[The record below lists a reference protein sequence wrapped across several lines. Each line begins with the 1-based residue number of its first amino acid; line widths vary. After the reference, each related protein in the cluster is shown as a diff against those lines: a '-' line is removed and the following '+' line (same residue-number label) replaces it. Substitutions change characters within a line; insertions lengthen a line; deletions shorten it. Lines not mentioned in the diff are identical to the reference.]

1 MLLKDKIPLSYIF
14 GQIKYELILVMGY
27 GLSIEVAYSYFN
39 IHVTAVSI
47 PITVS
52 SVFGTILSL
61 LLAFRS
67 NQAYD
72 RWWEART
79 IWGAIVNDSRSWGRQ
94 VMTMME
100 NPENEDIKA
109 FQDRMVMRQ
118 IAWCYALA
126 KSLRGSDPLPFTREF
141 ISEKEYE
148 YIRKFTNKPVALLDL
163 HGKDLQYAL
172 KMGWINTFQ
181 QVNFDNSLSKFSDS
195 MGKAERIKKTIF
207 PTTYGLYIKSAVW
220 VFILL
225 LPFGLVD
232 LFGFLMVP
240 VLMIV
245 ATFFYLIEK
254 TAVQLQDPFENKATD
269 TPVLSISRTIEIDL
283 KEMMQREDIFIPKP
297 YTSKKFYQL

>member
-14 GQIKYELILVMGY
+14 NQVKYELLLVMGY
-27 GLSIEVAYSYFN
+27 GLSIEVAYGLFN

-79 IWGAIVNDSRSWGRQ
+79 IWGSIVNDSRSFGRQ
-94 VMTMME
+94 VLTLME
-100 NPENEDIKA
+100 NPENEEIKA
-109 FQDRMVMRQ
+109 FQDRLILRQ

-126 KSLRGSDPLPFTREF
+126 KTLRTTDPMPFTKEF
-141 ISEKEYE
+141 LTVKEQE
-148 YIRKFTNKPVALLDL
+148 YIRRYSNKPVALLEL

-172 KMGWINTFQ
+172 KMGWINQFQ

-195 MGKAERIKKTIF
+195 MGKAERIKKTVF
-207 PTTYGLYIKSAVW
+207 PTTYGLYIKAAVW

-269 TPVLSISRTIEIDL
+269 IPLMSISRTIEIDL
-283 KEMMQREDIFIPKP
+283 KQMMQNEDIKIPEP
-297 YTSKKFYQL
+297 YGTKHFYVL

>member
-14 GQIKYELILVMGY
+14 NQVKYELLLVMCY
-27 GLSIEVAYSYFN
+27 GLSIEVAYGLFN

-72 RWWEART
+72 RWWEARC
-79 IWGAIVNDSRSWGRQ
+79 IWGSIVNDSRSFGRQ
-94 VMTMME
+94 VATMME
-100 NPENEDIKA
+100 NPENESIKA
-109 FQDRMVMRQ
+109 FQERMIMRQ

-126 KSLRGSDPLPFTREF
+126 KTLRQTSPLPFTQEFLSLREQ
-141 ISEKEYE
+141 E
-148 YIRKFTNKPVALLDL
+148 YITKFSNKPFAILDL

-172 KMGWINTFQ
+172 KMGWINQFQ
-181 QVNFDNSLSKFSDS
+181 QVNLDNSLSKFSDS
-195 MGKAERIKKTIF
+195 MGKAERIKKTVF
-207 PTTYGLYIKSAVW
+207 PTTYGLYIKAAVW

-269 TPVLSISRTIEIDL
+269 IPLMSISRTIEIDL
-283 KEMMQREDIFIPKP
+283 KEMMQNEDIKIPEP
-297 YTSKKFYQL
+297 YSTKHFYVL

>member
-1 MLLKDKIPLSYIF
+1 MLLKNNIPLSYIF
-14 GQIKYELILVMGY
+14 GQIKYELLLVMCY
-27 GLSIEVAYSYFN
+27 GLSIELAYSYFN

-72 RWWEART
+72 RWWEARM

-94 VMTMME
+94 VLTMME
-100 NPENEDIKA
+100 NPEREEIKA
-109 FQDRMVMRQ
+109 FQDRMILRQ

-126 KSLRGSDPLPFTREF
+126 KSLRGSDPMPFMREF
-141 ISEKEYE
+141 ISDREYD
-148 YIRKFTNKPVALLDL
+148 YIKKFSNKPVALLDL

-181 QVNFDNSLSKFSDS
+181 QVNLDSTLSKFSDS
-195 MGKAERIKKTIF
+195 MGKAERIKKTVF

-269 TPVLSISRTIEIDL
+269 IPVWAISRTIEIDL
-283 KEMMQREDIFIPKP
+283 KEMMHSEDVVIPKP
-297 YTSKKFYQL
+297 YVAKKFYQL

>member
-1 MLLKDKIPLSYIF
+1 MLLKNKIPLSYIF
-14 GQIKYELILVMGY
+14 GQIKYELLLVMCY
-27 GLSIEVAYSYFN
+27 GLSIEFAYSYFN
-39 IHVTAVSI
+39 IHVTAISI

-72 RWWEART
+72 RWWEARM
-79 IWGAIVNDSRSWGRQ
+79 IWGAIVNDSRTWGRQ
-94 VMTMME
+94 VATLME
-100 NPENEDIKA
+100 NPDNEEIKA
-109 FQDRMVMRQ
+109 FQNRMILRQ

-126 KSLRGSDPLPFTREF
+126 KSLRGADAMPFTREF
-141 ISEKEYE
+141 ISDKEYE
-148 YIRKFTNKPVALLDL
+148 YIKKFTNKPFALLDL
-163 HGKDLQYAL
+163 HGRDLQYAL
-172 KMGWINTFQ
+172 KMGWLNVYQ
-181 QVNFDNSLSKFSDS
+181 QVNLDGTLTRFSES

-207 PTTYGLYIKSAVW
+207 PTTYGLYIKAAVW

-269 TPVLSISRTIEIDL
+269 TPVLAISRTIEIDL
-283 KEMMQREDIFIPKP
+283 KEMMHSEDISIPKP

>member
-1 MLLKDKIPLSYIF
+1 MLLKNKIPLSYIF
-14 GQIKYELILVMGY
+14 GQVKYELLLVMAY
-27 GLSIEVAYSYFN
+27 GLAIELAYSLFS
-39 IHVTAVSI
+39 IHVTAISI

-52 SVFGTILSL
+52 SIFGTILSL

-79 IWGAIVNDSRSWGRQ
+79 IWGAIVNDSRSFGRQ
-94 VMTMME
+94 VLTMME

-109 FQDRMVMRQ
+109 FQDRMILRQ
-118 IAWCYALA
+118 IAWCYALT
-126 KSLRGSDPLPFTREF
+126 KSLRNTDPMPYTKEF
-141 ISEKEYE
+141 LSAKEQE
-148 YIRKFTNKPVALLDL
+148 YIRKFSNKPVALLDL

-172 KMGWINTFQ
+172 KMGWINQYQ
-181 QVNFDNSLSKFSDS
+181 QVNLDNSLSKFSDS
-195 MGKAERIKKTIF
+195 MGKSERIKKTVF
-207 PTTYGLYIKSAVW
+207 PTTYGLYIKAAVW

-240 VLMIV
+240 VLMVV

-269 TPVLSISRTIEIDL
+269 VPLMAISRTIEIDL
-283 KEMMQREDIFIPKP
+283 KEMMQSEGVEIPEP
-297 YTSKKFYQL
+297 YQTKHFYQL

>member
-1 MLLKDKIPLSYIF
+1 MLLKNKIPVSYIF
-14 GQIKYELILVMGY
+14 GQIKYEVLLVLCY
-27 GLSIEVAYSYFN
+27 GLSIELAYSIFN

-72 RWWEART
+72 RWWEARI

-94 VMTMME
+94 VLTLME
-100 NPENEDIKA
+100 NPENEDIKS
-109 FQDRMVMRQ
+109 FQDRMILRQ

-126 KSLRGSDPLPFTREF
+126 KSLRGADPMPHIRDLLNENDYRYIKK
-141 ISEKEYE
+141 IS
-148 YIRKFTNKPVALLDL
+148 NKAVAILDL
-163 HGKDLQYAL
+163 QAKDLQYAL
-172 KMGWINTFQ
+172 KMGWINSYQ
-181 QVNFDNSLSKFSDS
+181 QINFDNTLCKLADS
-195 MGKAERIKKTIF
+195 MGKAERIKKTVF
-207 PTTYGLYIKSAVW
+207 PTTYGLYIKLAVW

-232 LFGFLMVP
+232 LFGFLMIP

-254 TAVQLQDPFENKATD
+254 TAAQLQDPFENKATD
-269 TPVLSISRTIEIDL
+269 TPVMAISRTIEIDL
-283 KEMMQREDIFIPKP
+283 KEMMQNESIVIPKP
-297 YTSKKFYQL
+297 YENKKFYQL

>member
-14 GQIKYELILVMGY
+14 GQIKYEVLLVLCY
-27 GLSIEVAYSYFN
+27 GLTIELLYYYFN
-39 IHVTAVSI
+39 IHVTAISI

-72 RWWEART
+72 RWWEARI
-79 IWGAIVNDSRSWGRQ
+79 IWGSIVNDSRSWGRQ
-94 VMTMME
+94 VLTMME
-100 NPENEDIKA
+100 NPNNEEIKL
-109 FQDRMVMRQ
+109 FQERMILRQ

-126 KSLRGSDPLPFTREF
+126 KSLRNMDPMPHIQNYLNDN
-141 ISEKEYE
+141 EYK
-148 YIRKFTNKPVALLDL
+148 YVKKFSNKAVAILDL

-172 KMGWINTFQ
+172 KMGWINSYQ
-181 QVNFDNSLSKFSDS
+181 QVNLDNTLSKFADS

-225 LPFGLVD
+225 LPFGLID
-232 LFGFLMVP
+232 LFGFLMIP

-269 TPVLSISRTIEIDL
+269 IPVMSISRTIEIDL
-283 KEMMQREDIFIPKP
+283 KEMIFNETVNIPEPQENRK
-297 YTSKKFYQL
+297 YYHL

>member
-1 MLLKDKIPLSYIF
+1 MLLKNKIPLSYIF
-14 GQIKYELILVMGY
+14 GQIKYELLLVMSY
-27 GLSIEVAYSYFN
+27 GLAIEFAYSFFG

-79 IWGAIVNDSRSWGRQ
+79 IWGAIVNDSRSFGRQ
-94 VMTMME
+94 VLTMME
-100 NPENEDIKA
+100 NPANEDIKA
-109 FQDRMVMRQ
+109 FQDRMILRQ
-118 IAWCYALA
+118 IAWCYALT
-126 KSLRGSDPLPFTREF
+126 KSLRNTDPMPHIKEF
-141 ISEKEYE
+141 LNAKEFE
-148 YIRKFTNKPVALLDL
+148 YIKKFSNKPVALLDL

-172 KMGWINTFQ
+172 KMGWVNQFQ
-181 QVNFDNSLSKFSDS
+181 QVNLDSSLCKFSDS
-195 MGKAERIKKTIF
+195 MGKSERIKKTVF
-207 PTTYGLYIKSAVW
+207 PTTYGLYIKAAVW

-269 TPVLSISRTIEIDL
+269 IPLMAISRTIEIDL
-283 KEMMQREDIFIPKP
+283 KEMIQNEEIEIPEP
-297 YTSKKFYQL
+297 YKTKHFYQL

>member
-1 MLLKDKIPLSYIF
+1 MLLKNKIPFSYVF
-14 GQIKYELILVMGY
+14 AQVKYELLLVMCY
-27 GLSIEVAYSYFN
+27 GLSIELAYSVFN

-72 RWWEART
+72 RWWEARS
-79 IWGAIVNDSRSWGRQ
+79 IWGSIVNDSRSFARQ
-94 VMTMME
+94 VTTMME
-100 NPENEDIKA
+100 NPENESIKA
-109 FQDRMVMRQ
+109 FQERMILRQ
-118 IAWCYALA
+118 IAWCYALG
-126 KSLRGSDPLPFTREF
+126 KSLRGSNPLPFTHEF
-141 ISEKEYE
+141 LTPKEQE
-148 YIRKFTNKPVALLDL
+148 YISKFNNKPFAILDL
-163 HGKDLQYAL
+163 HGRDLQYAL
-172 KMGWINTFQ
+172 KMGWINQYQ
-181 QVNFDNSLSKFSDS
+181 QVNLDTTLSKFSES
-195 MGKAERIKKTIF
+195 MGKSERIKNTVF
-207 PTTYGLYIKSAVW
+207 PTTYGLYIKAAVW

-269 TPVLSISRTIEIDL
+269 IPLMAISRTIEIDL
-283 KEMMQREDIFIPKP
+283 KQVLNNENITIPTP
-297 YTSKKFYQL
+297 YVTTKFYQL

>member
-1 MLLKDKIPLSYIF
+1 MLLKNKIPISYII
-14 GQIKYELILVMGY
+14 GQVKYELLLVMCY
-27 GLSIEVAYSYFN
+27 GLSIELAYSIFN

-79 IWGAIVNDSRSWGRQ
+79 IWGGIVNDSRSFGRQ
-94 VMTMME
+94 VLTMME
-100 NPENEDIKA
+100 NPANEEIKA
-109 FQDRMVMRQ
+109 FQDRMILRQ
-118 IAWCYALA
+118 IAWCYALT
-126 KSLRGSDPLPFTREF
+126 KSLRNADPMPITKEF
-141 ISEKEYE
+141 LTAKEYE
-148 YIRKFTNKPVALLDL
+148 YIREFSNKPVALLDL
-163 HGKDLQYAL
+163 HGRDLQYAL
-172 KMGWINTFQ
+172 KMGWINQFQ
-181 QVNFDNSLSKFSDS
+181 QINLDNSLSKFSDS
-195 MGKAERIKKTIF
+195 MGKSERIKKTVF

-269 TPVLSISRTIEIDL
+269 IPLMTISRTIEIDL
-283 KEMMQREDIFIPKP
+283 KEMMQNDNVSIPEP
-297 YTSKKFYQL
+297 YQAKHFYQL

>member
-1 MLLKDKIPLSYIF
+1 MLLKNKIPLSYIF
-14 GQIKYELILVMGY
+14 GQIKYELLLVMSY
-27 GLSIEVAYSYFN
+27 GLAIELAYSFFS

-72 RWWEART
+72 RWWEARM
-79 IWGAIVNDSRSWGRQ
+79 IWGAIVNDSRSFGRQ
-94 VMTMME
+94 VLTTME
-100 NPENEDIKA
+100 NPHNEDIKA
-109 FQDRMVMRQ
+109 FQDRMILRQ

-126 KSLRGSDPLPFTREF
+126 KSLGGADPLPFTKEF
-141 ISEKEYE
+141 ISSKEHDFISKYS
-148 YIRKFTNKPVALLDL
+148 NKHVALLDL
-163 HGKDLQYAL
+163 HGRDLQYAL
-172 KMGWINTFQ
+172 KMGWINQFQ
-181 QVNFDNSLSKFSDS
+181 QVNLDGTLTRLADS
-195 MGKAERIKKTIF
+195 MGKAERIKKTVF
-207 PTTYGLYIKSAVW
+207 PTTYGLYIKAAVW

-269 TPVLSISRTIEIDL
+269 IPVLTISRGIEIDL
-283 KEMMQREDIFIPKP
+283 KQMMQNEDVKIPEP
-297 YTSKKFYQL
+297 YHAEKFYQL

>member
-1 MLLKDKIPLSYIF
+1 MLLKNKIPLSYIF
-14 GQIKYELILVMGY
+14 GQIKYELLLVMSY
-27 GLSIEVAYSYFN
+27 GLAIEFAYSFFS

-52 SVFGTILSL
+52 SIFGTILSL

-79 IWGAIVNDSRSWGRQ
+79 IWGAIVNDSRSFGRQ
-94 VMTMME
+94 VLTMME
-100 NPENEDIKA
+100 NPANEDIKA
-109 FQDRMVMRQ
+109 FQNRMILRQ
-118 IAWCYALA
+118 IAWCYALT
-126 KSLRGSDPLPFTREF
+126 KSLRNADPMPH
-141 ISEKEYE
+141 IKELLSAKEVE
-148 YIRKFTNKPVALLDL
+148 YIKRFSNKPVALLDL

-172 KMGWINTFQ
+172 KMGWINQYQ
-181 QVNFDNSLSKFSDS
+181 QVNLDTSLSKFSDS
-195 MGKAERIKKTIF
+195 MGKSERIKKTVF
-207 PTTYGLYIKSAVW
+207 PTTYGLYIKAAVW

-269 TPVLSISRTIEIDL
+269 IPLMAISRTIEIDL
-283 KEMMQREDIFIPKP
+283 KEMIQSEEIEIPEP
-297 YTSKKFYQL
+297 YQAKHFYQL